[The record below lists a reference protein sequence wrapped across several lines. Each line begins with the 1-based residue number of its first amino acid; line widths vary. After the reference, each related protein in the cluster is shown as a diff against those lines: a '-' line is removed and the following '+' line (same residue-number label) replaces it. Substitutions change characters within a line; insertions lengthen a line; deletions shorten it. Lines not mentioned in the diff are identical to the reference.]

1 MIVGIIGK
9 DGVGKSTFAGCL
21 GHRFAKEKTTV
32 VIDADLTQ
40 PTLPA
45 RIDGS
50 WRSENSLG
58 KYITAIGPNEVL
70 GFMHQHPND
79 KWLFYAGTVPGDN
92 ILTFAIKDTDRKVN
106 LNIERLRSQ
115 QAQYF
120 LDACAKEVDNVI
132 VDCPGCQDDVF
143 LEAVLKRADILI
155 SLIAPDLTGAY
166 WMQSM
171 ECIFSQLDKLG
182 FSGQHMVISS
192 NTTVHNDLFTLNTL
206 IKPHTIAFS
215 LPQSEETGYMSAI
228 RELNMPFRTQTGKV
242 YKKTVDTIF
251 QAIQNVTYNNDKKD
265 VAERVR

>member
-9 DGVGKSTFAGCL
+9 NGVGKSTFAGCL
-21 GHRFAKEKTTV
+21 GHRFSKEKTTI

-58 KYITAIGPNEVL
+58 KYITAIGQNEVL

-106 LNIERLRSQ
+106 PNIERLRSQ

-120 LDACAKEVDNVI
+120 LDACAKEVNNVI
-132 VDCPGCQDDVF
+132 IDCPGCQDDVF
-143 LEAVLKRADILI
+143 LEAVLKRADVLI
-155 SLIAPDLTGAY
+155 SLIAPDLPGAY

-171 ECIFSQLDKLG
+171 ECIYSQMDKLG
-182 FSGQHMVISS
+182 FGGKHMVIAS
-192 NTTVHNDLFTLNTL
+192 NTTVHNDLFTLETL
-206 IKPHTIAFS
+206 IKPHAIEFS
-215 LPQSEETGYMSAI
+215 LPQSEEVRYMSAI
-228 RELNMPFRTQTGKV
+228 RELYKPFHTPTGTV
-242 YKKTVDTIF
+242 YKKTVDVIY
-251 QAIQNVTYNNDKKD
+251 QAMRVAAHKIEDK
-265 VAERVR
+265 E